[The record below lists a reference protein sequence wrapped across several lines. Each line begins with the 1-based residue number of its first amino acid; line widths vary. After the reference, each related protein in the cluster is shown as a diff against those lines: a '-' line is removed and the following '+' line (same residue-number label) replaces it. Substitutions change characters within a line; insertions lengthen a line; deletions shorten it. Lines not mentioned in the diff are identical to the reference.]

1 MRLNY
6 CLVPLFLT
14 ACIPTQSKD
23 LIGESD
29 RPGPQDTALGI
40 DSAVVDTSVDNEVG
54 NGGMPPEELV
64 VDADSLVVTA
74 ANDPAEPG
82 SPLVLSVDANKILH
96 VVHIFEWDSSTITA
110 IQVTQ
115 PEPYALDF
123 DYGSS
128 GETSIWL
135 TVQFSIDIST
145 LEDGTYSVTVEGDR
159 GEFVL
164 E

>member
-6 CLVPLFLT
+6 FLVPLFLT
-14 ACIPTQSKD
+14 ACIPTKPYD

-29 RPGPQDTALGI
+29 RPDPQDTEIGI
-40 DSAVVDTSVDNEVG
+40 DSAVVDTSVDGET
-54 NGGMPPEELV
+54 PPEELV
-64 VDADSLVVTA
+64 VDADSIVITA

-96 VVHIFEWDSSTITA
+96 VAHIFEWDSSTITD

-135 TVQFSIDIST
+135 TLQYSMDIST
-145 LEDGTYSVTVEGDR
+145 LEEGTYSVTAEGDR

>member
-14 ACIPTQSKD
+14 ACIPTKPYD

-29 RPGPQDTALGI
+29 RPEPQDTAFGI
-40 DSAVVDTSVDNEVG
+40 DSAVVDTGNEVG
-54 NGGMPPEELV
+54 ETPPAELT
-64 VDADSLVVTA
+64 VDPNSIVVTVIGESTEV
-74 ANDPAEPG
+74 EP
-82 SPLVLSVDANKILH
+82 SLVLSVDDNRVLYVEH
-96 VVHIFEWDSSTITA
+96 TVEWDSDTISTIL
-110 IQVTQ
+110 VTQ
-115 PEPYALDF
+115 TDDYALDF

-128 GETSIWL
+128 GETYIWL
-135 TVQFSIDIST
+135 ILQYSVDISS
-145 LEDGTYSVTVEGDR
+145 LQAGTYSVSADGYP

>member
-6 CLVPLFLT
+6 CLISLFLM
-14 ACIPTQSKD
+14 ACIPTNPKD

-29 RPGPQDTALGI
+29 RPDDPQEPSTGVDTAVI
-40 DSAVVDTSVDNEVG
+40 DTGDGVNSE
-54 NGGMPPEELV
+54 MPPEELV
-64 VDADSLVVTA
+64 VDADSIVVTA
-74 ANDPAEPG
+74 ANDPTDPD
-82 SPLVLSVDANKILH
+82 SPLVLSVDANKTLH

-135 TVQFSIDIST
+135 TLQFSMDIST

>member
-14 ACIPTQSKD
+14 ACIPAKPHD

-29 RPGPQDTALGI
+29 RPDGPQEPNMGVDTAVI
-40 DSAVVDTSVDNEVG
+40 DT
-54 NGGMPPEELV
+54 GGGVNAEMPPKSFV
-64 VDADSLVVTA
+64 VDADSIVVTA
-74 ANDPAEPG
+74 ANDPRSRFSAGALCGCEQ
-82 SPLVLSVDANKILH
+82 ILH
-96 VVHIFEWDSSTITA
+96 VEHIFEWDSSTITT

-135 TVQFSIDIST
+135 TVQYSIDIILSKT
-145 LEDGTYSVTVEGDR
+145 EPILSP
-159 GEFVL
+159 
-164 E
+164 